1 MTVTCS
7 TFERI
12 AAEFA
17 RNRRCAV
24 RAAVL
29 HAVGD
34 AKLDIRDDVQVV
46 GPGPGEVLIKM
57 GAAGVCHSDLSAR
70 NGGLPQSM
78 PAHLRHEA
86 ARGGGA
92 GGGGGDGLPPRG
104 PRDSTL
110 LP

>member
-70 NGGLPQSM
+70 NGGAPQTS
-78 PAHLRHEA
+78 PRLLWHAGG
-86 ARGGGA
+86 RGGGGR
-92 GGGGGDGLPPRG
+92 GGGGGR
-104 PRDSTL
+104 RAA
-110 LP
+110 

>member
-34 AKLDIRDDVQVV
+34 AKLDIRDDAQVV

-70 NGGLPQSM
+70 NGGPPGTEHAPFCPGEGGAGGAL
-78 PAHLRHEA
+78 
-86 ARGGGA
+86 RGGGA
-92 GGGGGDGLPPRG
+92 AAPAWATPP
-104 PRDSTL
+104 T
-110 LP
+110 